1 MKLPQFIY
9 GHRFLVLA
17 SHVTPPLFLKWR
29 ASAFGDTQVL
39 DNQQLNSWLASRL
52 TKACVESYCLDG
64 HCPPGQLTH
73 APPDSFNLM
82 ELGLSSPSR
91 RWCVT
96 PAFRGTPVLIIGLRC
111 EMVG

>member
-29 ASAFGDTQVL
+29 ASAFGGTRVL
-39 DNQQLNSWLASRL
+39 DNHQFNAWQASRL
-52 TKACVESYCLDG
+52 TKACVESYRLDG
-64 HCPPGQLTH
+64 HCPLGQLTH

-82 ELGLSSPSR
+82 EIASVR
-91 RWCVT
+91 
-96 PAFRGTPVLIIGLRC
+96 PAGG
-111 EMVG
+111 GA

>member
-52 TKACVESYCLDG
+52 TKACVESYRLDG
-64 HCPPGQLTH
+64 HCPLGQLTH

-82 ELGLSSPSR
+82 EIASVR
-91 RWCVT
+91 
-96 PAFRGTPVLIIGLRC
+96 PAGG
-111 EMVG
+111 GA